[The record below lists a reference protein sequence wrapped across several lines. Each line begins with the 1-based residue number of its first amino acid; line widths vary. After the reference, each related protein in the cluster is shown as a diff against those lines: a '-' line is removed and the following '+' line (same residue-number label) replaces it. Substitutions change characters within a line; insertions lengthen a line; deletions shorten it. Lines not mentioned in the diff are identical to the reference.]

1 MKSNTPLYRS
11 LVSSSLAMLICLSM
25 LVGTTFAW
33 FTDTASTSVN
43 DIQAGILQV
52 DIVDPEGASIVD
64 AGLEFVSLDGKRG
77 TEILWEPGATYF
89 TTAFRIRSTGTLAL
103 RFQLLLTGLNAN
115 NKLLEALEFSVVD
128 SQGNA
133 IALDSFVGILDPN
146 TPMTDLMYIKAHM
159 KEDAGNEYQGL
170 SLSGVGI
177 TAIAGQRGYEYDSS
191 NNTYDANAPLTG
203 TSSAVDFT
211 TDAPVYH
218 LSNAADLLA
227 FAREVN
233 ENGNTF
239 EGKTIKLSGDVDL
252 AYIDWKPIG
261 QTGKDQFM
269 GTFDGCNYTIRHLK
283 VDSTAEGSEH
293 YASGLFGWINNAVI
307 QNVKIDGA
315 IIIGHHYSGAIVGYA
330 ESNTQ
335 CTITNC
341 HVMNATVTGVHL
353 DKPACGD
360 KIGAVIGYA
369 GNANT
374 LVKDCTAADC
384 TISGNR
390 DVGQITGAALTA
402 NLVGCT
408 ATNVIVTE
416 NTTTSCDHL
425 SAGQNIR
432 NELIGRVTG

>member
-1 MKSNTPLYRS
+1 MKNNTPLYRS
-11 LVSSSLAMLICLSM
+11 LVSSSLAILICLSM

-43 DIQAGILQV
+43 DIQAGTLQV
-52 DIVDPEGASIVD
+52 DIVDSEGTSIAD
-64 AGLEFVSLDGKRG
+64 AGLEFVSMDGKRG
-77 TEILWEPGATYF
+77 AEILWEPGATYY

-103 RFQLLLTGLNAN
+103 KYQLLLTGLNTD
-115 NKLLEALEFSVVD
+115 NKLLEALEISVVD

-133 IALDSFVGILDPN
+133 IALDRFVGTLDP
-146 TPMTDLMYIKAHM
+146 TSPMTDLMYIKAHM

-177 TAIAGQRGYEYDSS
+177 TVIAGQRSYEYDSI
-191 NNTYDANAPLTG
+191 NNTYDANAPLTS
-203 TSSAVDFT
+203 TTPTVDFT
-211 TDAPVYH
+211 TDASVYH

-233 ENGNTF
+233 EHGNTF

-252 AYIDWKPIG
+252 AYTDWKPIG

-269 GTFDGCNYTIRHLK
+269 GTFDGCNYTIHHLK

-293 YASGLFGWINNAVI
+293 YASGLFGWINNAII

-315 IIIGHHYSGAIVGYA
+315 IIIGHHYSGAIVGYS

-341 HVMNATVTGVHL
+341 HVMNATITGVHL
-353 DKPACGD
+353 DKMACGD

-369 GNANT
+369 GNTNT
-374 LVKDCTAADC
+374 LVKDCTASNC
-384 TISGNR
+384 TISGSR
-390 DVGQITGAALTA
+390 DAGQITGASLTA
-402 NLVGCT
+402 NLIGCT
-408 ATNVIVTE
+408 ASNVTVCAETN
-416 NTTTSCDHL
+416 TSCDHE

-432 NELIGRVTG
+432 NELIGLVTD

>member
-1 MKSNTPLYRS
+1 MKHPKS
-11 LVSSSLAMLICLSM
+11 LRRTLLSGTLAITLCLCMLA
-25 LVGTTFAW
+25 GTTLAW
-33 FTDTASTSVN
+33 FTDTASASVSN
-43 DIQAGILQV
+43 IQAGTLQV
-52 DIVDPEGASIVD
+52 DIVDQEGASIVD
-64 AGLEFVSLDGKRG
+64 DGLEFVSLDGKRG
-77 TEILWEPGATYF
+77 AEILWEPGATYY

-128 SQGNA
+128 SQGNI
-133 IALDSFVGILDPN
+133 IALDSFVGTLDPN

-159 KEDAGNEYQGL
+159 KKEAGNEYQGL

-177 TAIAGQRGYEYDSS
+177 TVIAGQRAYEYDSS

-203 TSSAVDFT
+203 TTPSVDFT

-218 LSNAADLLA
+218 LSNAADLMA

-239 EGKTIKLSGDVDL
+239 EGKTIKLSADVDL

-261 QTGKDQFM
+261 QAGKDQFM

-283 VDSTAEGSEH
+283 VDSTDERSEH

-335 CTITNC
+335 CTVSNC

-369 GNANT
+369 GNTNT

-390 DVGQITGAALTA
+390 DVGQLTGAALTA

-408 ATNVIVTE
+408 ATNVTVSE
-416 NTTTSCDHL
+416 NTATACDHL
-425 SAGQNIR
+425 FAGQNIR
-432 NELIGRVTG
+432 NELIGRVTD